1 MYDDNDKY
9 SDVKYNI
16 KFSTMRKTWIELGIN
31 VFSSNFMNNLS
42 KVIFFSKCGNITTHF
57 FSQKE
62 HFTHVFIFLLQ
73 LLSGMVL
80 HIYWFTVS
88 SGKRWADSRKLEG

>member
-42 KVIFFSKCGNITTHF
+42 KVIFFQNVAILRHISFRKKNILHTF
-57 FSQKE
+57 LYFCSNSSAVYG
-62 HFTHVFIFLLQ
+62 FTYLL
-73 LLSGMVL
+73 
-80 HIYWFTVS
+80 IYCKQW
-88 SGKRWADSRKLEG
+88 